1 MPADQPERIG
11 AYEIL
16 RTIGRGGMGVLYHA
30 RDTSRHR
37 EVALKVMSA
46 DVLEDDA
53 ARERFHHEAR
63 LAARLQHRNIVK
75 VFEYGQDG
83 DLPFIAMEFLRGQS
97 LAERLAVGEP
107 VSLATKLDIV
117 IQVCD
122 GLQCLHEAGVVHR
135 DVKPSNI
142 WLLEDGG
149 VKLLDL
155 GIAKHA
161 GVSLT
166 LQGSVVGSAAYM
178 SPEQLAGHAVDGR
191 ADIFSA
197 GVVLFELLSGRKPFW
212 ADSIT
217 GVMMK
222 VLHEPAPD
230 IRGLAPDVSADLAR
244 TVETAL
250 QKDPSK
256 RYLEA
261 TELASD
267 LRLARDAGD
276 LPLPPAVQPGDAV
289 THDLPLETTILSA
302 PRVVEEPAV
311 DPDPVLRRDPG
322 LPAASIPAP
331 ALPQRRGRGWI
342 WAGAGL
348 GIAAAAVA
356 AFFLLPGGLTGEPSY
371 VIAVRSTPPGAEIS
385 IDGAVTGRRTPAD
398 VTLGSRPSRIG
409 LTLSGYAP
417 VDEALAAT
425 ADLQVTLE
433 YTLQRLL
440 QVHSQPPGA
449 RVVLD
454 GRDTGLVTPASVT
467 LGEPH
472 PREVELRLDGHETAR
487 EPVSPDIVERGT
499 MTMTLTAVPEEPPP
513 VPVPSPAPAPTV
525 TVTVTGAYRFSLSGC
540 GVTQAVSQTHTV
552 KVVAP
557 CTLRLRAP
565 DYFLDT
571 MRTVTAVAGGRVE
584 LAAPPLGNVQLR
596 SRHEDCTLLLGG
608 RAVGSPPV
616 DLEIAA
622 GTYSAA
628 LQCPDGQTLQTKSFE
643 IEAGKSTRRIDD
655 YLR

>member
-1 MPADQPERIG
+1 
-11 AYEIL
+11 
-16 RTIGRGGMGVLYHA
+16 
-30 RDTSRHR
+30 
-37 EVALKVMSA
+37 
-46 DVLEDDA
+46 
-53 ARERFHHEAR
+53 
-63 LAARLQHRNIVK
+63 
-75 VFEYGQDG
+75 
-83 DLPFIAMEFLRGQS
+83 
-97 LAERLAVGEP
+97 
-107 VSLATKLDIV
+107 
-117 IQVCD
+117 
-122 GLQCLHEAGVVHR
+122 
-135 DVKPSNI
+135 
-142 WLLEDGG
+142 
-149 VKLLDL
+149 
-155 GIAKHA
+155 
-161 GVSLT
+161 
-166 LQGSVVGSAAYM
+166 
-178 SPEQLAGHAVDGR
+178 
-191 ADIFSA
+191 
-197 GVVLFELLSGRKPFW
+197 
-212 ADSIT
+212 
-217 GVMMK
+217 
-222 VLHEPAPD
+222 
-230 IRGLAPDVSADLAR
+230 
-244 TVETAL
+244 
-250 QKDPSK
+250 
-256 RYLEA
+256 
-261 TELASD
+261 
-267 LRLARDAGD
+267 
-276 LPLPPAVQPGDAV
+276 
-289 THDLPLETTILSA
+289 
-302 PRVVEEPAV
+302 
-311 DPDPVLRRDPG
+311 
-322 LPAASIPAP
+322 
-331 ALPQRRGRGWI
+331 
-342 WAGAGL
+342 
-348 GIAAAAVA
+348 
-356 AFFLLPGGLTGEPSY
+356 
-371 VIAVRSTPPGAEIS
+371 
-385 IDGAVTGRRTPAD
+385 
-398 VTLGSRPSRIG
+398 
-409 LTLSGYAP
+409 LSGYAP